1 MIMNKEA
8 DLQAQIHRLN
18 VEKRDLAVKLHSLS
32 SGVIMVLKNK
42 ALRGCDEKSWIGF
55 QNGNGTEVGKDVERL
70 IKIAE
75 KIQQYLLTVK
85 HE

>member
-1 MIMNKEA
+1 MNKET
-8 DLQAQIHRLN
+8 DLQVQIHRLN
-18 VEKRDLAVKLHSLS
+18 VEKRDLAVKLHNLS

-42 ALRGCDEKSWIGF
+42 ALRGCDVKSWIGF
-55 QNGNGTEVGKDVERL
+55 QNGNGTEVGQDIERL

-75 KIQQYLLTVK
+75 KVQQYLLTVK

>member
-1 MIMNKEA
+1 MNKEA
-8 DLQAQIHRLN
+8 DLQAQIHKLN
-18 VEKRDLAVKLHSLS
+18 IEKRDLAVKLHRLS

-55 QNGNGTEVGKDVERL
+55 QNGNRTEVGKDIERL
-70 IKIAE
+70 IKRAE
-75 KIQQYLLTVK
+75 REQKYLLTVK

>member
-1 MIMNKEA
+1 MMIMNKEA

-42 ALRGCDEKSWIGF
+42 ALRGCDEKAG
-55 QNGNGTEVGKDVERL
+55 
-70 IKIAE
+70 
-75 KIQQYLLTVK
+75 
-85 HE
+85 